1 MMKTGNSI
9 FATMQVPDPMQARQ
23 AREPMARSGCP
34 EHSTL
39 SAVEP
44 AQTT

>member
-1 MMKTGNSI
+1 MNSRKSI

-23 AREPMARSGCP
+23 AREPMARSGYP
-34 EHSTL
+34 KHQTPR
-39 SAVEP
+39 AAQP